1 MEIQE
6 ISAPVWANAEKTAID
21 CVVKFTE
28 LEFSVPYT
36 ATATD
41 SDDNGRYIFD
51 WCLNEMAGVIADY
64 VPPEEDQE
72 LVIAQAEAE
81 KARLMADAE
90 RVILP
95 LERAVKH
102 GIATS
107 DEVAR
112 LERWERYTVLLSRV
126 ECSAGDPDYPPIPD
140 L

>member
-21 CVVKFTE
+21 CMVKFTE

-41 SDDNGRYIFD
+41 SDDNGRSIFD
-51 WCLNEMAGVIADY
+51 WCINELAGIIADY
-64 VPPEEDQE
+64 APPEEDQE
-72 LVIAQAEAE
+72 LAIAQAEAE

-107 DEVAR
+107 DEVSR
-112 LERWERYTVLLSRV
+112 LELWELYSVKLSRV
-126 ECSAGDPDYPPIPD
+126 DPSKPIWPETP
-140 L
+140 

>member
-21 CVVKFTE
+21 CMVKFKE
-28 LEFSVPYT
+28 MNFSVPYT
-36 ATATD
+36 AMVDD
-41 SDDNGRYIFD
+41 SDDKGRFIFD
-51 WCLNEMAGVIADY
+51 WCITNFTDGIADY
-64 VPPEEDQE
+64 VPPEVDHE
-72 LVIAQAEAE
+72 LAIAQAEAE
-81 KARLMADAE
+81 KARLLADAE

-112 LERWERYTVLLSRV
+112 LELWEFYSVELSRV
-126 ECSAGDPDYPPIPD
+126 DPSKPVWPEKP
-140 L
+140 